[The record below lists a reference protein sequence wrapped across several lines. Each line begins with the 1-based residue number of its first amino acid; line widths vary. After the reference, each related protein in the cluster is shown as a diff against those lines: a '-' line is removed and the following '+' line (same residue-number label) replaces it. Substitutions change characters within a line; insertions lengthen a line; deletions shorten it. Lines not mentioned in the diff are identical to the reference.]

1 MLPSRLCLPLLVL
14 LLPACVPVPLP
25 SSSGSTAPETF
36 VENERGARL
45 NAFRAEN
52 GLPPLSF
59 SPVLQEVAAAHAR
72 DMAAR
77 GEMTHT
83 GSDGS
88 SIGDRIQRSGY
99 RLRSG
104 AENIAVTRNGLDAAM
119 RIWINSPPH
128 RANMLMP
135 GVREYGLAQS
145 GNYWAMVVA
154 GAR

>member
-1 MLPSRLCLPLLVL
+1 MFVARLCLPFL
-14 LLPACVPVPLP
+14 LLFAPACVPVPLP

-36 VENERGARL
+36 VEDARGARL

-52 GLPPLSF
+52 GMAPLSF

-99 RLRSG
+99 RLRAG
-104 AENIAVTRNGLDAAM
+104 AENIAVTRGGLDAAM
-119 RIWINSPPH
+119 RIWIDSPPH

-135 GVREYGLAQS
+135 RVREYGLAQS